1 MCLKKIV
8 LNEHHTG
15 LDMPKTINQ
24 KYHQNIGIQF
34 EKINEFLRG
43 MLMIGG
49 DHKSK
54 KVDLSQFCR
63 K

>member
-15 LDMPKTINQ
+15 VDMPRTINN

-43 MLMIGG
+43 MLIGN
-49 DHKSK
+49 DYKSK